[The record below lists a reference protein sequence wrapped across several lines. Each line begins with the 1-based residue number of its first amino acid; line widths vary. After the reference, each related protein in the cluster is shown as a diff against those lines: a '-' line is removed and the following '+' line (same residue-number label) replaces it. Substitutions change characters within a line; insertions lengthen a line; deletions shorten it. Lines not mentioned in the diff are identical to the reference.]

1 MFGRKDLK
9 ENQHYD
15 GSINLVM
22 TTLSIDIE
30 TYSGTDLATSGV
42 YKYVE
47 DPDFEILLI
56 AYSFDGENVN
66 VLDLANLEPSDFF
79 LLGQLQEAL
88 VNGGFLKTAWNAAFE
103 ITCLSKYFGIDLDP
117 AQWDCSMVRAA
128 NAGLPLSLGECA
140 KVIGNG
146 EQKMAEG
153 KALVKYFCE
162 PCKPTKVNGG
172 RTRNL
177 PAHAPEKWEKFI
189 EYCRQDV
196 VTEMDIRSKLM
207 FVKYTETERKLWRL
221 DQMINR
227 RGVAVDLPMVKNA
240 IAMDAVNRE
249 ALIEEA
255 KQLTGLS
262 NPNSGTQL
270 KEWLNANISTPV
282 DTLTKEDVSY
292 LIEVISKGNC
302 SFRNNAD
309 KDLVLRVLEIKQK
322 LSKTSVKKYA
332 AIVESACSDNRV
344 KGLLQFYG
352 ANRTGRWAGRIVQL
366 HNLPRNMMKDL
377 DLARQLIVKGN
388 YEEFHYWY
396 DDLSQ
401 PLSELIRT
409 AFVPSQGNTFAVA
422 DFSAIEARVI
432 AWLAGEEW
440 VLEVFRTHGK
450 IYEATAAQM
459 FKTEISEVTKD
470 LRQKG
475 KVATLALG
483 YQGGVGALDRM
494 DSSKSIPD
502 ADKPGLVEMWRKA
515 NPNIVKLWYDCQRAA
530 IQAVE
535 SGTVVVLKQKGIK
548 FIGAKNMLF
557 VELPS
562 GRRLSYV
569 RPRLVEGEYG
579 KKLQYWGVNQETK
592 KWGLVDTYGGKLTEN
607 IVQAI
612 ARDCL
617 AESMLALDAENY
629 KICIH
634 IHDEVVIEVPV
645 ENAES
650 ELKNICQ
657 IMGREISW
665 AKGLPLSAAG
675 YLTPYYKKD

>member
-1 MFGRKDLK
+1 
-9 ENQHYD
+9 
-15 GSINLVM
+15 M

-56 AYSFDGENVN
+56 AYSIDGGETEVWDCKDNPGDKDTFEQEKGY
-66 VLDLANLEPSDFF
+66 LLSF
-79 LLGQLQEAL
+79 LTDRAC
-88 VNGGFLKTAWNAAFE
+88 LKTAWNAAFE

-128 NAGLPLSLGECA
+128 NASLPLSLGECA

-146 EQKMAEG
+146 EQKMTEG

-177 PAHAPEKWEKFI
+177 PEHNPEKWEKFI

-227 RGVAVDLPMVKNA
+227 RGVAVDLPMVQNA

-255 KQLTGLS
+255 KQITGLS
-262 NPNSGTQL
+262 NPNSGPQL
-270 KEWLNANISTPV
+270 KDWLNASISTQV
-282 DTLTKEDVSY
+282 DSLTKEDVIY

-302 SFRNNAD
+302 SFRNGIN
-309 KDLVLRVLEIKQK
+309 KDTVLRVLEIKRK
-322 LSKTSVKKYA
+322 LSKTSVKKYS

-377 DLARQLIVKGN
+377 DLARQLIVKGS
-388 YEEFHYWY
+388 YEEFHLWY

-409 AFVPSQGNTFAVA
+409 AFVPSEGNTFAVA
-422 DFSAIEARVI
+422 DFIRVP
-432 AWLAGEEW
+432 APAAMM
-440 VLEVFRTHGK
+440 T
-450 IYEATAAQM
+450 TAATRPWSSSDRRTAPARM
-459 FKTEISEVTKD
+459 NCVEPMKT
-470 LRQKG
+470 
-475 KVATLALG
+475 A
-483 YQGGVGALDRM
+483 
-494 DSSKSIPD
+494 
-502 ADKPGLVEMWRKA
+502 
-515 NPNIVKLWYDCQRAA
+515 
-530 IQAVE
+530 
-535 SGTVVVLKQKGIK
+535 
-548 FIGAKNMLF
+548 
-557 VELPS
+557 
-562 GRRLSYV
+562 
-569 RPRLVEGEYG
+569 
-579 KKLQYWGVNQETK
+579 
-592 KWGLVDTYGGKLTEN
+592 
-607 IVQAI
+607 
-612 ARDCL
+612 
-617 AESMLALDAENY
+617 
-629 KICIH
+629 
-634 IHDEVVIEVPV
+634 
-645 ENAES
+645 
-650 ELKNICQ
+650 
-657 IMGREISW
+657 
-665 AKGLPLSAAG
+665 
-675 YLTPYYKKD
+675 

>member
-1 MFGRKDLK
+1 
-9 ENQHYD
+9 
-15 GSINLVM
+15 M

-56 AYSFDGENVN
+56 AYSIDGGETE
-66 VLDLANLEPSDFF
+66 VLDLASEQS
-79 LLGQLQEAL
+79 L
-88 VNGGFLKTAWNAAFE
+88 VNYMWAKEHMPRLLEHPDYLKTAWNAAFE

-140 KVIGNG
+140 KVIGNS

-177 PAHAPEKWEKFI
+177 PEHNPEKWAKFI

-255 KQLTGLS
+255 KQITGLS
-262 NPNSGTQL
+262 NPNSGPQL
-270 KEWLNANISTPV
+270 KDWLNANISTQV
-282 DTLTKEDVSY
+282 DSLTKEDVIY

-302 SFRNNAD
+302 SFRNGIN
-309 KDLVLRVLEIKQK
+309 KDTVLRVLEIKQK
-322 LSKTSVKKYA
+322 LSKTSVKKYS

-377 DLARQLIVKGN
+377 DLARQLIVKGS
-388 YEEFHYWY
+388 YEEFHLWY

-409 AFVPSQGNTFAVA
+409 AFVPSEGNTFAVA

-535 SGTVVVLKQKGIK
+535 GGNVVTLKQKGIK
-548 FIGAKNMLF
+548 FLGAKNMLF

-592 KWGLVDTYGGKLTEN
+592 KWGLVDTYGGKICENLT
-607 IVQAI
+607 QAI

-629 KICIH
+629 KICVH
-634 IHDEVVIEVPV
+634 IHDEVVIETPV
-645 ENAES
+645 EKAEK
-650 ELKNICQ
+650 ELDNICR